1 MMYSGAI
8 TEYFSQLHCG
18 DDLTNAFPTISS
30 HILLIAKISLAFNLK

>member
-1 MMYSGAI
+1 MIYSGV

-18 DDLTNAFPTISS
+18 YDLTNAFPTISS